1 MIEVPLIKFFIVFIC
16 LYASDIAAFDDTFE
30 KAQREMIAKITKYR
44 QNADPYLRMEI
55 MNAKGIYE
63 TSAGRIFKAF
73 SIYCSKQGTAD
84 REWGTSYAEDARRE
98 LYRNPQLTM
107 IVLLP
112 ILREVSEPKE
122 DSLKFQGL
130 PNAALAT
137 LILDFALVG
146 ESDFAVQ
153 QLKEWSQKSDDEEL
167 KWCYDYYLKNNL
179 STISQQ
185 YKKNKKSSDLLR
197 LGEYIQRSQ
206 LITVHKREWLEKYL
220 GKPASDDML
229 TYRYI
234 CSDCND
240 VLTVSLGPDG
250 IILRVKG
257 FNLE

>member
-1 MIEVPLIKFFIVFIC
+1 MNLIKFFIVFIC

-122 DSLKFQGL
+122 DSLKFQGV

-137 LILDFALVG
+137 LILY
-146 ESDFAVQ
+146 
-153 QLKEWSQKSDDEEL
+153 
-167 KWCYDYYLKNNL
+167 C
-179 STISQQ
+179 
-185 YKKNKKSSDLLR
+185 
-197 LGEYIQRSQ
+197 
-206 LITVHKREWLEKYL
+206 
-220 GKPASDDML
+220 
-229 TYRYI
+229 
-234 CSDCND
+234 
-240 VLTVSLGPDG
+240 
-250 IILRVKG
+250 
-257 FNLE
+257 

>member
-1 MIEVPLIKFFIVFIC
+1 MNLIKFFIVFIC

-122 DSLKFQGL
+122 DSLKFQGG
-130 PNAALAT
+130 AKCCIGYT
-137 LILDFALVG
+137 DFGFCFGRRKRLCCSTTERM
-146 ESDFAVQ
+146 ESKV
-153 QLKEWSQKSDDEEL
+153 
-167 KWCYDYYLKNNL
+167 
-179 STISQQ
+179 
-185 YKKNKKSSDLLR
+185 R
-197 LGEYIQRSQ
+197 
-206 LITVHKREWLEKYL
+206 
-220 GKPASDDML
+220 
-229 TYRYI
+229 
-234 CSDCND
+234 
-240 VLTVSLGPDG
+240 
-250 IILRVKG
+250 
-257 FNLE
+257 